1 MNVSMKI
8 MALAVISGSAL
19 LVSTASNA
27 WWDDDNDYWD
37 GPWGYPGYGYGGYP
51 GYGYGGYPGYGYGG
65 YPGYGYGGGYPGY
78 GYGGYPGYGYGG
90 YPGYGGWG
98 GGAPQ
103 VIYTQPRQS
112 NPAPRPVI
120 E

>member
-1 MNVSMKI
+1 MKVSMKS
-8 MALAVISGSAL
+8 MALAVIAGSSL
-19 LVSTASNA
+19 LVSTAGNA

-37 GPWGYPGYGYGGYP
+37 GPWGYPGYGWGGYP
-51 GYGYGGYPGYGYGG
+51 GYG
-65 YPGYGYGGGYPGY
+65 
-78 GYGGYPGYGYGG
+78 GYGG

-98 GGAPQ
+98 GYPGYGGWGGYPGYGGWDSGYPQ